1 MADVTVIL
9 GAIDC
14 GDQQAARD
22 LLPIVYEELR
32 TLAVARLAAERP
44 GQTLSA
50 TALVHE
56 AYVRMTGGRAESVG
70 WNGRGHFFAAAAES
84 MRRILVDRARRK
96 QRVKH
101 GGDRRRLTLDD
112 LDLAADEMAEELLE
126 LHEALGKFAQEDSTK
141 ARLVELRYFAGLT
154 MAQAAEAL
162 GISLATAERYW
173 AYSRAWLFHE
183 ITQSRKYGG
192 EESVP

>member
-9 GAIDC
+9 GAIER

-56 AYVRMTGGRAESVG
+56 AFVRMTGGQVESVG

-84 MRRILVDRARRK
+84 MRRILVDRARQK
-96 QRVKH
+96 KRVKH
-101 GGDRRRLTLDD
+101 GGGHRRLTLDG
-112 LDLAADEMAEELLE
+112 LDVAAEEMPSELLD
-126 LHEALGKFAQEDSTK
+126 LHEALTRLALEDPTK
-141 ARLVELRYFAGLT
+141 AKLVQLRFFGGLT
-154 MAQAAEAL
+154 MAQAAQAL

-173 AYSRAWLFHE
+173 VYARAWLHDS
-183 ITQSRKYGG
+183 ITNAGG
-192 EESVP
+192 E